1 MSGIDRREKRRE
13 AIDLRV
19 TVQVSAGGR
28 AWSGQSSDLSIAGVF
43 VRSSEL
49 LPVGD
54 RVDLVLEPEEGGVI
68 LLAGE
73 VAHAEPGK
81 GLGISFHKPGA
92 IAGERLAA
100 LLAAR
105 AGHAPK
111 RRG

>member
-1 MSGIDRREKRRE
+1 MTGIDRREQKRE
-13 AIDLRV
+13 PIDLRV
-19 TVQVSAGGR
+19 TVQVSAGGH
-28 AWSGQSSDLSIAGVF
+28 ALTGHSSDLSATGVF
-43 VRSSEL
+43 VRTGEL
-49 LPVGD
+49 LPVGE
-54 RVDLVLEPEEGGVI
+54 RVDLVIEPEEGGVI

-92 IAGERLAA
+92 IAGERLEA